1 MENRKCWCPVTGRE
15 ITALDCL
22 DAALVYEGI
31 SPPAELP
38 VGMEDT
44 KQNRETCMNCPNP
57 PNRECVFPFPS
68 CQGEYAVILLC

>member
-15 ITALDCL
+15 ITARDCL

-44 KQNRETCMNCPNP
+44 KQNREICMNCPNP
-57 PNRECVFPFPS
+57 PIGSAFFRFHLAKGNIP
-68 CQGEYAVILLC
+68 

>member
-1 MENRKCWCPVTGRE
+1 MDSSFLFMVMKRGGERWRIGS
-15 ITALDCL
+15 AGACL

-44 KQNRETCMNCPNP
+44 KQNREICMNRPNHP
-57 PNRECVFPFPS
+57 
-68 CQGEYAVILLC
+68 Q

>member
-1 MENRKCWCPVTGRE
+1 MENRKCWCLVTGRE

-31 SPPAELP
+31 SPLTELP

-44 KQNRETCMNCPNP
+44 KQNRETCMNCPNHP
-57 PNRECVFPFPS
+57 
-68 CQGEYAVILLC
+68 Q